1 MRTLKAA
8 PFLLST
14 LATLPLVT
22 RPARGQEQD
31 PLAPPLAPQ
40 AHERAVRAEGRP
52 APLKVIVRRTC
63 AIRLQPDPTAAVRRQ
78 AKPMEFFFVLPQG
91 PSGEAKAA
99 GPAGTAWY
107 RVATTEVVEQGT
119 QYGWVPAE
127 DVSEWWHREAIGFL
141 PRENG
146 RQRVRFYADASA
158 WQDGFTRFGQA
169 PHEDELALGIEPE
182 SLGNAGFVMPVL
194 ESQEG
199 VTLDVD
205 GSVHDLYRVAFI
217 AARTGAGSDEAP
229 AETLQETLGDF
240 MVDVVFCVDGSGS
253 MQPYMEAV
261 REAIAKVSTQLEQQH
276 PALAERFR
284 FGLVTFRDPG
294 QARIVCTLADGR
306 DHARF
311 LEQVAALH
319 DSGGAEEGEDVL
331 SGMKLAIG
339 EMDWCPIGFKQVI
352 LVGDEAA
359 FTPEHRPERNPSG
372 LSIADLLGMAQPV
385 EGALRPIDAL
395 KVCRVISTVEIQRK
409 VNGEA
414 LDALRTRQFSELAGL
429 GEGTHFPGE
438 AFRFGPGEVASMR
451 DALVADL
458 TRRID
463 GARAVAGLIEGTP
476 LPAQPLAQDDRFAGV
491 PAPFREM
498 IELLRPEEPGAAG
511 GGGVAAAPAVREA
524 WVSSFDALGAATV
537 SERFLVS
544 RARLTRL
551 QQVVEAVG
559 SELDAPGV
567 NPTVLVQMLQQRL
580 AAMSIDHDL
589 RPSTPLAVVFEI
601 VGGLPIQTPLM
612 QLTPEQVSSMT
623 PADRAR
629 VVDKLASMARR
640 FEEQL
645 GEPGL
650 WFKLDPQDEERD
662 ALAFVA
668 VHDFR

>member
-1 MRTLKAA
+1 MRSSKPAVLV
-8 PFLLST
+8 LST
-14 LATLPLVT
+14 LAALPYAV
-22 RPARGQEQD
+22 AQDQD
-31 PLAPPLAPQ
+31 PLAPPQTAQ
-40 AHERAVRAEGRP
+40 TDSERAVRAEGRP
-52 APLKVIVRRTC
+52 APLKVIVRRPC
-63 AIRLQPDPTAAVRRQ
+63 AIRLQPDPAAAVRRE
-78 AKPMEFFFVLPQG
+78 AKPMEFFFVLPHG
-91 PSGEAKAA
+91 SSGEAKVA

-107 RVATTEVVEQGT
+107 RVATTEVVKHGT
-119 QYGWVPAE
+119 QYGWLPAE

-141 PRENG
+141 PRQSG
-146 RQRVRFYADASA
+146 RQRVRFYPDPAG
-158 WQDGFTRFGQA
+158 WQDGFTRFGQEA
-169 PHEDELALGIEPE
+169 DKDEVALGIEPE

-199 VTLDVD
+199 VTLDLD

-217 AARTGAGSDEAP
+217 AARPAGGKTTEAQP
-229 AETLQETLGDF
+229 AESLQEALADF
-240 MVDVVFCVDGSGS
+240 RVDVVFCVDGSGS
-253 MQPYMEAV
+253 MQPYIDGV
-261 REAIAKVSTQLEQQH
+261 RDAIAKVTTELKQKH

-284 FGLVTFRDPG
+284 FGLVTFRGPG
-294 QARIVCTLADGR
+294 QASIACTLEQGR

-311 LEQVAALH
+311 LEQVAAL
-319 DSGGAEEGEDVL
+319 DDNGGADEGEDVL

-372 LSIADLLGMAQPV
+372 LSIADLLAMAQPV

-395 KVCRVISTVEIQRK
+395 KVCRVISTVEIQRS

-438 AFRFGPGEVASMR
+438 AFRFGADQVANMR

-458 TRRID
+458 TRRIE
-463 GARAVAGLIEGTP
+463 GARAVAGLVEGTP
-476 LPAQPLAQDDRFAGV
+476 LPAEPLAQDDTFAGV

-498 IELLRPEEPGAAG
+498 IELLRPEPNGM
-511 GGGVAAAPAVREA
+511 PAVREA
-524 WVSSFDALGAATV
+524 WVSSFDASGAATV

-589 RPSTPLAVVFEI
+589 KPSTPLSVVFEI

-612 QLTPEQVSSMT
+612 QLTPEQVTSMT

-629 VVDKLASMARR
+629 VVEKLGQMGRR

-662 ALAFVA
+662 ALAFIA

>member
-1 MRTLKAA
+1 MPAPKPAWFLVSALAA
-8 PFLLST
+8 LPLAPCST
-14 LATLPLVT
+14 LA
-22 RPARGQEQD
+22 QEQD
-31 PLAPPLAPQ
+31 PLAPPPASQ
-40 AHERAVRAEGRP
+40 AAQPALERALRAEGRP
-52 APLKVIVRRTC
+52 APLKVIVRRPC
-63 AIRLQPDPTAAVRRQ
+63 PIRLQPDPTAAVRRQ
-78 AKPMEFFFVLPQG
+78 ARPMEFFFVLPPG
-91 PSGEAKAA
+91 PAGEAKLP
-99 GPAGTAWY
+99 GPAGTSWY
-107 RVATTEVVEQGT
+107 RVATTEAVQRGQ

-169 PHEDELALGIEPE
+169 PQQDEVALGREPE
-182 SLGNAGFVMPVL
+182 SLGNTGFVMPVL

-217 AARTGAGSDEAP
+217 AARPGGSDAPQAP
-229 AETLQETLGDF
+229 AASLQEALGEF
-240 MVDVVFCVDGSGS
+240 MVDIVFCVDGSGS
-253 MQPYMEAV
+253 MQPYIDGV
-261 REAIAKVSTQLEQQH
+261 REAIAKVTTQLREEH
-276 PALAERFR
+276 PGLAERFR
-284 FGLVTFRDPG
+284 FGLVTFSDPG
-294 QARIVCTLADGR
+294 QARVVCTLADGR

-311 LEQVAALH
+311 LEQVAAL
-319 DSGGAEEGEDVL
+319 DDNGGAEEGEDVL
-331 SGMKLAIG
+331 SGMKLAVG
-339 EMDWCPIGFKQVI
+339 EMDWCPVGFKQVI

-372 LSIADLLGMAQPV
+372 LSIADLLAMAQPV

-395 KVCRVISTVEIQRK
+395 EVCRVISTVEIQRK

-429 GEGTHFPGE
+429 GDGTHFPGE
-438 AFRFGPGEVASMR
+438 AFRFGPDEVASMR
-451 DALVADL
+451 DALIADL
-458 TRRID
+458 TRRIE
-463 GARAVAGLIEGTP
+463 GARAVAGLIEGAP
-476 LPAQPLAQDDRFAGV
+476 LPAQPLTEDDRFAGV

-498 IELLRPEEPGAAG
+498 IELLRPEESAT
-511 GGGVAAAPAVREA
+511 PAVREA

-551 QQVVEAVG
+551 QQVMEAVG

-589 RPSTPLAVVFEI
+589 APSTPLAQVFEI

-612 QLTPEQVSSMT
+612 QLTPEQVASMT

-650 WFKLDPQDEERD
+650 WFKLDPQDDERD

-668 VHDFR
+668 IHDFR